1 MSRVQLREGDMFS
14 VRILATSAA
23 LLLVTGLAQTP
34 AYACGNIFFPCPQPT
49 SPTYPRAT
57 PAPTYPFSTS
67 QPVQWGMPAGPGQ
80 PVVAAPYR
88 TVVAKPSKRRTA
100 KYRARKRTTVKATAT
115 VTRPAA
121 AATKPATA
129 AAKPA
134 TMVATKP
141 DAGETTTPVA
151 AVPKPAAEPPVA
163 AARSIIFAAAS
174 LDEIVRSVKRE
185 PDKEEPKE
193 PAAKLVAVVD
203 PGEVNEIDLTAS
215 PARTV
220 LPAAAA
226 VVEEI
231 RSRASPT
238 ANASVGQVLAIVLGA
253 VAAACVFR
261 FVAKSA

>member
-1 MSRVQLREGDMFS
+1 MFS
-14 VRILATSAA
+14 VRILTTSAA
-23 LLLVTGLAQTP
+23 LLLVTGLAQSP
-34 AYACGNIFFPCPQPT
+34 AYACGNIFFPCPPQT
-49 SPTYPRAT
+49 SPAYPRAA
-57 PAPTYPFSTS
+57 PAPANPFSTG

-100 KYRARKRTTVKATAT
+100 KYRARQRTTVKATAA
-115 VTRPAA
+115 V
-121 AATKPATA
+121 TKPA

-134 TMVATKP
+134 TPVAIKP
-141 DAGETTTPVA
+141 DTPVA
-151 AVPKPAAEPPVA
+151 KPAAEPPVA
-163 AARSIIFAAAS
+163 ATRSIIFAAAS
-174 LDEIVRSVKRE
+174 LDDVVRPVKRE

-193 PAAKLVAVVD
+193 PAVKLVAVVD
-203 PGEVNEIDLTAS
+203 PGEVNEIDLAAS
-215 PARTV
+215 PTRGV
-220 LPAAAA
+220 VPAAAA

-261 FVAKSA
+261 FVTVAKSA

>member
-1 MSRVQLREGDMFS
+1 MFS
-14 VRILATSAA
+14 VRILTTSAA

-34 AYACGNIFFPCPQPT
+34 AYACSGNIFFPCPPQT
-49 SPTYPRAT
+49 SPAYPRAA
-57 PAPTYPFSTS
+57 PAPASPYSAG
-67 QPVQWGMPAGPGQ
+67 QPVQWGMPVAPGQ

-100 KYRARKRTTVKATAT
+100 KYRARQRTTVKATAA
-115 VTRPAA
+115 VSKPAA
-121 AATKPATA
+121 TP
-129 AAKPA
+129 AKPA
-134 TMVATKP
+134 TTVATKP
-141 DAGETTTPVA
+141 DAAETTMPATPVA
-151 AVPKPAAEPPVA
+151 KPAAEPTVA

-174 LDEIVRSVKRE
+174 LDDIARSVKRE
-185 PDKEEPKE
+185 PYKEEPKE

-203 PGEVNEIDLTAS
+203 PGEVNEIDLAAS
-215 PARTV
+215 PARAVVPTV
-220 LPAAAA
+220 AA

-261 FVAKSA
+261 FVTVGKSA